1 MAVQLRSSVHFD
13 RTQLRALVG
22 NGVHE
27 LIEEIAQELLDIY
40 AAGWPRGTGPGP
52 RSGDTLRGELVGKA
66 GYRTDFR
73 IYSDAPHAVWVERR
87 HYPIRANLDPHI
99 REAVRGAARSID
111 WNAIAARTGAN
122 VGQLKRNFYA
132 RAIHT
137 GRQRSGRRRPSRAAR
152 QRRAGS
158 DFRRG
163 LRVGARGFGGN
174 LGRGIRT
181 GQRIARRATR

>member
-1 MAVQLRSSVHFD
+1 MPVQLRSSVHFD

-27 LIEEIAQELLDIY
+27 LIEDIAQELLDIY
-40 AAGWPRGTGPGP
+40 AAGWPRGTRGAV

-73 IYSDAPHAVWVERR
+73 IYSDAPWAHWVERR

-99 REAVRGAARSID
+99 REAVRDAARQIN
-111 WNAIAARTGAN
+111 WNAIARRTGASPD
-122 VGQLKRNFYA
+122 QLRRTFHA

-137 GRQRSGRRRPSRAAR
+137 GRQRSSRRRPSRAAR
-152 QRRAGS
+152 QRRAGRN
-158 DFRRG
+158 FRR
-163 LRVGARGFGGN
+163 A
-174 LGRGIRT
+174 IRT
-181 GQRIARRATR
+181 GYRAARRAT